1 MQFSKNWLKDFID
14 IDLSTEDICSQLT
27 MAGLEVEGYEA
38 INSKITGKDAI
49 IKLDITPNRGDC
61 FSVLGVARELS
72 VINNLK
78 LSLPNISSIESS
90 FKDEM
95 KVKACAEAPS
105 YFGRTIRDISINSK
119 TLPLIAERLKFSDQK
134 LIDPVVDITNYILLE
149 LGQPL
154 HAFDRD
160 KLRGNITVRTA
171 FNKEKIKLL
180 DDQELVLDDSC
191 LVISDEESAV
201 AFAGIMGGK
210 ESAVSASTNS
220 IFLESAFFK
229 PSIIRGKA
237 RRYGFQTDAS
247 LRFER
252 GVDYKIQ
259 KIAIDRASILLR
271 DTVGGRF
278 SEVTSSTLKN
288 QLPKQT
294 KINLDLEK
302 SNGLLGTKISK
313 QVALRYFKGLGF
325 APESL
330 KKSSISA
337 IPPSWRYDLTIEA
350 DLVEE
355 VARVASLTKLVG
367 KPFARSHL
375 GVLKPVLTL
384 QQNRERIARRTI
396 AALGY
401 NECVTYSFI
410 DTVSAKLFGG
420 GADAT
425 MLSNPISSEMSHMR
439 PSLLPGLLQAAARNQ
454 ARGIL
459 DMALFEVG
467 AVWHGGE
474 PDDQETQASGV
485 LIGSTGPKDVYNTR
499 RAVDI
504 FDAKADVEMVLN
516 ALGSPNKVQFQRGL
530 SDWWHSGRSARMAL
544 GKTSLAVFGEIHPKV
559 LVALNVKGP
568 VVAFVVHTKNIPT
581 PKVKSATRSALH
593 LKSFQAVERDFAF
606 VVDQSVEAITLV
618 NAAKAADKFLIED
631 VRVFDEFFSDVLGE
645 GRKSLALT
653 VRLQPTEAKFKDYE
667 IEAVAKKVVEKVIK
681 ATGGVLRT

>member
-14 IDLSTEDICSQLT
+14 IDLSTEIICSQLT
-27 MAGLEVEGYEA
+27 MAGLEVDGYEDVT
-38 INSKITGKDAI
+38 SKITGKDSI

-105 YFGRTIRDISINSK
+105 YFGRTVRDISVKSK

-160 KLRGNITVRTA
+160 KLSGNITVRTA

-259 KIAIDRASILLR
+259 EIAIDRASILLR

-288 QLPKQT
+288 KLPKRT
-294 KINLDLEK
+294 KINFDLEK

-313 QVALRYFKGLGF
+313 KVALRYFKGLGF
-325 APESL
+325 VPESL
-330 KKSSISA
+330 KNGSISA

-355 VARVASLTKLVG
+355 LARLEGYDSLPQLSLSPVYKKIELNTQ
-367 KPFARSHL
+367 SHL
-375 GVLKPVLTL
+375 SDLLSAKGF
-384 QQNRERIARRTI
+384 
-396 AALGY
+396 
-401 NECVTYSFI
+401 NEIISYSFI
-410 DTVSAKLFGG
+410 SRDDHDLFGEG
-420 GADAT
+420 VAA
-425 MLSNPISSEMSHMR
+425 LEVKNPISQSMSVMR
-439 PSLLPGLLQAAARNQ
+439 TNLVSGLVSTFLHNLNHGQDSQR
-454 ARGIL
+454 
-459 DMALFEVG
+459 LFEIGNTFSLKNSKEVAEKNTLAG
-467 AVWHGGE
+467 LMNGKVNEDNWKEKAKNISFYDLKGVVQDLLREFKGPCIFDNCKIDFLHPGMSSLIKINNKIIGFMGSLQPTYLNRLGLSQDIYIFSLE
-474 PDDQETQASGV
+474 LNGLEKNISSSFKEFSRFPSSSRDLSFIVSKSIASSSIENVIKSAAGKFFKG
-485 LIGSTGPKDVYNTR
+485 IEIFDVYEGKGIEEEKKSIAISVSWQSIKQTLKDS
-499 RAVDI
+499 DI
-504 FDAKADVEMVLN
+504 D
-516 ALGSPNKVQFQRGL
+516 S
-530 SDWWHSGRSARMAL
+530 
-544 GKTSLAVFGEIHPKV
+544 
-559 LVALNVKGP
+559 
-568 VVAFVVHTKNIPT
+568 
-581 PKVKSATRSALH
+581 
-593 LKSFQAVERDFAF
+593 AVER
-606 VVDQSVEAITLV
+606 IV
-618 NAAKAADKFLIED
+618 NSMKKELGGEL
-631 VRVFDEFFSDVLGE
+631 RV
-645 GRKSLALT
+645 
-653 VRLQPTEAKFKDYE
+653 
-667 IEAVAKKVVEKVIK
+667 
-681 ATGGVLRT
+681 

>member
-14 IDLSTEDICSQLT
+14 IDLSTEIICSQLT
-27 MAGLEVEGYEA
+27 MAGLEVDGYEDVS
-38 INSKITGKDAI
+38 SKITGKDSI

-105 YFGRTIRDISINSK
+105 YFGRTIRDISVNSK

-171 FNKEKIKLL
+171 FNKEKIRLL

-259 KIAIDRASILLR
+259 EIAIDRASILLR

-302 SNGLLGTKISK
+302 SNDLLGTKISQ

-325 APESL
+325 VPEIL
-330 KKSSISA
+330 KNSSISA

-355 VARVASLTKLVG
+355 LARLEGYDSLPQLSLSPVYKKIELNSQ
-367 KPFARSHL
+367 SHL
-375 GVLKPVLTL
+375 SDLLSAKGF
-384 QQNRERIARRTI
+384 
-396 AALGY
+396 
-401 NECVTYSFI
+401 NEIISYSFI
-410 DTVSAKLFGG
+410 SRDDHDLFGEG
-420 GADAT
+420 VAA
-425 MLSNPISSEMSHMR
+425 LEVKNPISQNMSVMR
-439 PSLLPGLLQAAARNQ
+439 TNLVSGLVSTFLHNLNHGQDSQR
-454 ARGIL
+454 
-459 DMALFEVG
+459 LFEIGNTFSLKNTKEVVEKNTLAG
-467 AVWHGGE
+467 LMNGKVNEDNWKEKAKDISFYDLKGVVQDLVREFKGPCVFENSKIDFLHPGMSSLIKINNKIIGFMGSLQPTYLDRLGLNE
-474 PDDQETQASGV
+474 DIYIFSLDLEGLQKNVSSSYKEFSKFPSSSRDLSFIVNKSIASSSIENVIKSAAGKFFKD
-485 LIGSTGPKDVYNTR
+485 IEIFDVYEGKGIEEEKKSIAISVSWQSTKQTLKDY
-499 RAVDI
+499 DI
-504 FDAKADVEMVLN
+504 D
-516 ALGSPNKVQFQRGL
+516 S
-530 SDWWHSGRSARMAL
+530 
-544 GKTSLAVFGEIHPKV
+544 
-559 LVALNVKGP
+559 
-568 VVAFVVHTKNIPT
+568 
-581 PKVKSATRSALH
+581 
-593 LKSFQAVERDFAF
+593 AVER
-606 VVDQSVEAITLV
+606 IV
-618 NAAKAADKFLIED
+618 NSMKKELGGEL
-631 VRVFDEFFSDVLGE
+631 RV
-645 GRKSLALT
+645 
-653 VRLQPTEAKFKDYE
+653 
-667 IEAVAKKVVEKVIK
+667 
-681 ATGGVLRT
+681 

>member
-14 IDLSTEDICSQLT
+14 IDLSTEIICSQLT
-27 MAGLEVEGYEA
+27 MAGLEVDGYEDVS
-38 INSKITGKDAI
+38 SKITGKDSI

-105 YFGRTIRDISINSK
+105 YFGRTIRDISVNSK

-259 KIAIDRASILLR
+259 EIAIDRASILLR

-302 SNGLLGTKISK
+302 SNDLLGTKISQ
-313 QVALRYFKGLGF
+313 QVALRYFKVLGF
-325 APESL
+325 VPEIL
-330 KKSSISA
+330 KNSSISA

-355 VARVASLTKLVG
+355 LARLEGYDSLPQLSLSPVYKKIELNSQ
-367 KPFARSHL
+367 SHL
-375 GVLKPVLTL
+375 SDLLSAKGF
-384 QQNRERIARRTI
+384 
-396 AALGY
+396 
-401 NECVTYSFI
+401 NEIISYSFI
-410 DTVSAKLFGG
+410 SRDDHDLFGEG
-420 GADAT
+420 VAA
-425 MLSNPISSEMSHMR
+425 LEVKNPISQNMSVMR
-439 PSLLPGLLQAAARNQ
+439 TNLVSGLVSTFLHNLNHGQDSQR
-454 ARGIL
+454 
-459 DMALFEVG
+459 LFEIGNTFSLKNTKEVVEKNILAG
-467 AVWHGGE
+467 LMNGKVNEDNWKEKAKDISFYDLKGVVQDLVREFKGPCVFENCKIDFLHPGMSSLIKINNKIIGFMGSLQPTYLDRLGLNE
-474 PDDQETQASGV
+474 DIYIFSLDLEGLQKNVSSSYKEFSKFPSSSRDLSFIVNKSIASSSIENVIKSAAGKFFKD
-485 LIGSTGPKDVYNTR
+485 IEIFDVYEGKGIEEEKKSIAISVSWQSTKHTLKDY
-499 RAVDI
+499 DI
-504 FDAKADVEMVLN
+504 D
-516 ALGSPNKVQFQRGL
+516 S
-530 SDWWHSGRSARMAL
+530 
-544 GKTSLAVFGEIHPKV
+544 
-559 LVALNVKGP
+559 
-568 VVAFVVHTKNIPT
+568 
-581 PKVKSATRSALH
+581 
-593 LKSFQAVERDFAF
+593 AVERI
-606 VVDQSVEAITLV
+606 VNSVKKELGGE
-618 NAAKAADKFLIED
+618 L
-631 VRVFDEFFSDVLGE
+631 RV
-645 GRKSLALT
+645 
-653 VRLQPTEAKFKDYE
+653 
-667 IEAVAKKVVEKVIK
+667 
-681 ATGGVLRT
+681 

>member
-14 IDLSTEDICSQLT
+14 IDLSTEIICSQLT
-27 MAGLEVEGYEA
+27 MAGLEVDGYEDVS
-38 INSKITGKDAI
+38 SKITGKDSI

-105 YFGRTIRDISINSK
+105 YFGRTIRDISVNSK

-171 FNKEKIKLL
+171 FNKEKIRLL

-259 KIAIDRASILLR
+259 EIAIDRASILLR

-302 SNGLLGTKISK
+302 SNDLLGTKISQ

-325 APESL
+325 VPESL
-330 KKSSISA
+330 KNSSISA

-355 VARVASLTKLVG
+355 LARLEGYDSLPQLSLSPVYKKIELNSQ
-367 KPFARSHL
+367 SHL
-375 GVLKPVLTL
+375 SDLLSAKGF
-384 QQNRERIARRTI
+384 
-396 AALGY
+396 
-401 NECVTYSFI
+401 NEIISYSFI
-410 DTVSAKLFGG
+410 SRDDHDLFGEG
-420 GADAT
+420 VAA
-425 MLSNPISSEMSHMR
+425 LEVKNPISQNMSVMR
-439 PSLLPGLLQAAARNQ
+439 TNLVSGLVSTFLHNLNHGQDSQR
-454 ARGIL
+454 
-459 DMALFEVG
+459 LFEIGNTFSLKNTKEVVEKNTLAG
-467 AVWHGGE
+467 LMNGKVNEDNWKEKAK
-474 PDDQETQASGV
+474 DISFYDLKGV
-485 LIGSTGPKDVYNTR
+485 VQDLVREFKGPCVFENCKIDFLHPGMSSLIKINNKIIGFMGSLQPTYLDRLGLNEDIYIFSLDLEGLQKNVSSSYKEFSKFPSSSRDFSFIVNKSISSSSIENVIKSAAGKFFKDIEIFDVYEGKGIEEEKKSIAISVSWQSTKQTLKDY
-499 RAVDI
+499 DI
-504 FDAKADVEMVLN
+504 D
-516 ALGSPNKVQFQRGL
+516 S
-530 SDWWHSGRSARMAL
+530 
-544 GKTSLAVFGEIHPKV
+544 
-559 LVALNVKGP
+559 
-568 VVAFVVHTKNIPT
+568 
-581 PKVKSATRSALH
+581 
-593 LKSFQAVERDFAF
+593 AVER
-606 VVDQSVEAITLV
+606 IV
-618 NAAKAADKFLIED
+618 NSMKKELGGEL
-631 VRVFDEFFSDVLGE
+631 RV
-645 GRKSLALT
+645 
-653 VRLQPTEAKFKDYE
+653 
-667 IEAVAKKVVEKVIK
+667 
-681 ATGGVLRT
+681 

>member
-14 IDLSTEDICSQLT
+14 IDISTETICSQLT
-27 MAGLEVEGYEA
+27 MAGLEVDGYEDVS
-38 INSKITGKDAI
+38 SKITGKDSI

-61 FSVLGVARELS
+61 FSVLGIARELS

-90 FKDEM
+90 FKDDI

-191 LVISDEESAV
+191 LIISDEQSAV

-259 KIAIDRASILLR
+259 EIAIDRASTLLR

-278 SEVTSSTLKN
+278 SEVTSSILKN

-294 KINLDLEK
+294 KINLDLKK
-302 SNGLLGTKISK
+302 SNALLGTKISK

-330 KKSSISA
+330 KKTSISA

-355 VARVASLTKLVG
+355 LARLEGYDSLPQLSLSPVYKKIELNSQ
-367 KPFARSHL
+367 SHL
-375 GVLKPVLTL
+375 SDLLSSKGF
-384 QQNRERIARRTI
+384 
-396 AALGY
+396 
-401 NECVTYSFI
+401 NEIISYSFI
-410 DTVSAKLFGG
+410 SREDHDLFGEGVTALEVENPISQNMSVMRTNLVSGLVSTFLHNLNHGQDTQRLFEIGNTFSLKNIKEVAEKNTLAGLMYGKVNKDNWKEKAKDISFYDLKGVVQDLLTEFKGPSTFENCKIDFLHPGMSSLIKLNNKILGFMGSLQPSYLDRLGLNEDIYIFSIELDGLEKNVLSSYKDFSKFPSSSRDLSFIVNKSIASSSIENVIKSSAGKFFKDIEIFDVYEGQGIEEEKKSIAVSVSWQSAKL
-420 GADAT
+420 T
-425 MLSNPISSEMSHMR
+425 L
-439 PSLLPGLLQAAARNQ
+439 
-454 ARGIL
+454 
-459 DMALFEVG
+459 
-467 AVWHGGE
+467 
-474 PDDQETQASGV
+474 
-485 LIGSTGPKDVYNTR
+485 KDS
-499 RAVDI
+499 DI
-504 FDAKADVEMVLN
+504 DF
-516 ALGSPNKVQFQRGL
+516 
-530 SDWWHSGRSARMAL
+530 
-544 GKTSLAVFGEIHPKV
+544 
-559 LVALNVKGP
+559 
-568 VVAFVVHTKNIPT
+568 
-581 PKVKSATRSALH
+581 
-593 LKSFQAVERDFAF
+593 AVER
-606 VVDQSVEAITLV
+606 IV
-618 NAAKAADKFLIED
+618 NSMKIELGGEL
-631 VRVFDEFFSDVLGE
+631 RV
-645 GRKSLALT
+645 
-653 VRLQPTEAKFKDYE
+653 
-667 IEAVAKKVVEKVIK
+667 
-681 ATGGVLRT
+681 

>member
-14 IDLSTEDICSQLT
+14 IDLSTEIICSQLT
-27 MAGLEVEGYEA
+27 MAGLEVDGYEDVS
-38 INSKITGKDAI
+38 SKITGKDSI

-105 YFGRTIRDISINSK
+105 YFGRTIRDISVNSK

-171 FNKEKIKLL
+171 FNKEKIRLL

-259 KIAIDRASILLR
+259 EIAIDRASILLR

-325 APESL
+325 VPESL
-330 KKSSISA
+330 KNSSISA

-355 VARVASLTKLVG
+355 LARLEGYDSLPQLSLSPVYKKIELNSQ
-367 KPFARSHL
+367 SHL
-375 GVLKPVLTL
+375 SDLLSAKGF
-384 QQNRERIARRTI
+384 
-396 AALGY
+396 
-401 NECVTYSFI
+401 NEIISYSFI
-410 DTVSAKLFGG
+410 SRDDHDLFGEG
-420 GADAT
+420 VAA
-425 MLSNPISSEMSHMR
+425 LEVKNPISQNMSVMR
-439 PSLLPGLLQAAARNQ
+439 TNLVSGLVSTFLHNLNHGQDSQR
-454 ARGIL
+454 
-459 DMALFEVG
+459 LFEIGNTFSLKNTKEVVEKNTLAG
-467 AVWHGGE
+467 LMNGKVNEDNWKEKAKDISFYDLKGVVQDLVREFKGPCVFENCKIDFLHPGMSSLIKINNKIIGFMGSLQPTYLDRLGLNE
-474 PDDQETQASGV
+474 DIYIFSLDLEGLQKNVSSSYKEFSKFPSSSRDLSFIVNKSIASSSIENVIKSAAGKFFKD
-485 LIGSTGPKDVYNTR
+485 IEIFDVYEGKGIEEEKKSIAISVSWQSTKQTLKDY
-499 RAVDI
+499 DI
-504 FDAKADVEMVLN
+504 D
-516 ALGSPNKVQFQRGL
+516 S
-530 SDWWHSGRSARMAL
+530 
-544 GKTSLAVFGEIHPKV
+544 
-559 LVALNVKGP
+559 
-568 VVAFVVHTKNIPT
+568 
-581 PKVKSATRSALH
+581 
-593 LKSFQAVERDFAF
+593 AVER
-606 VVDQSVEAITLV
+606 IV
-618 NAAKAADKFLIED
+618 NSMKKELGGEL
-631 VRVFDEFFSDVLGE
+631 RV
-645 GRKSLALT
+645 
-653 VRLQPTEAKFKDYE
+653 
-667 IEAVAKKVVEKVIK
+667 
-681 ATGGVLRT
+681 

>member
-14 IDLSTEDICSQLT
+14 IDLSTEIICSQLT
-27 MAGLEVEGYEA
+27 MAGLEVDGYEDVS
-38 INSKITGKDAI
+38 SKITGKDSI

-105 YFGRTIRDISINSK
+105 YFGRTIRDISVNSK

-171 FNKEKIKLL
+171 FNKEKIRLL

-259 KIAIDRASILLR
+259 EIAIDRASILLR

-302 SNGLLGTKISK
+302 SNDLLGTKISQ

-325 APESL
+325 VPEIS
-330 KKSSISA
+330 KNRTISA

-355 VARVASLTKLVG
+355 LARLEGYDSLPQLSLSPVYKKIELNSQ
-367 KPFARSHL
+367 SHL
-375 GVLKPVLTL
+375 SDLLSAKGF
-384 QQNRERIARRTI
+384 
-396 AALGY
+396 
-401 NECVTYSFI
+401 NEIISYSFI
-410 DTVSAKLFGG
+410 SRDDHDLFGEG
-420 GADAT
+420 VAA
-425 MLSNPISSEMSHMR
+425 LEVKNPISQNMSVMR
-439 PSLLPGLLQAAARNQ
+439 TNLVSGLVSTFLHNLNHGQDSQR
-454 ARGIL
+454 
-459 DMALFEVG
+459 LFEIGNTFSLKNTKEVVEKNTLAG
-467 AVWHGGE
+467 LMNGKVNEDNWKEKAK
-474 PDDQETQASGV
+474 DISFYDLKGV
-485 LIGSTGPKDVYNTR
+485 VQDLVREFKGPCVFENCKIDFLHPGMSSLIKINNKIIGFMGSLQPTYLDRLGLNEDIYIFSLDLEGLQKNVSSSYKEFSKFPSSSRDLSFIVDKSISSSSIENVIKSAAGKFFKDIEIFDVYEGKGIEEEKKSIAISVSWQSTKHTLKDY
-499 RAVDI
+499 DI
-504 FDAKADVEMVLN
+504 D
-516 ALGSPNKVQFQRGL
+516 S
-530 SDWWHSGRSARMAL
+530 
-544 GKTSLAVFGEIHPKV
+544 
-559 LVALNVKGP
+559 
-568 VVAFVVHTKNIPT
+568 
-581 PKVKSATRSALH
+581 
-593 LKSFQAVERDFAF
+593 AVER
-606 VVDQSVEAITLV
+606 IV
-618 NAAKAADKFLIED
+618 NSIKKELGGEL
-631 VRVFDEFFSDVLGE
+631 RV
-645 GRKSLALT
+645 
-653 VRLQPTEAKFKDYE
+653 
-667 IEAVAKKVVEKVIK
+667 
-681 ATGGVLRT
+681 

>member
-14 IDLSTEDICSQLT
+14 IDLSTEIICSQLT
-27 MAGLEVEGYEA
+27 MAGLEVDGYEDVS
-38 INSKITGKDAI
+38 SKITGKDSI

-105 YFGRTIRDISINSK
+105 YFGRTIRDISVNSK

-171 FNKEKIKLL
+171 FNKEKIRLL

-259 KIAIDRASILLR
+259 EIAIDRASILLR

-325 APESL
+325 VPESL
-330 KKSSISA
+330 KNSSISA
-337 IPPSWRYDLTIEA
+337 ISPSWRYDLTIEA

-355 VARVASLTKLVG
+355 LARLEGYDSLPQLSLSPVYKKIELNSQ
-367 KPFARSHL
+367 SHL
-375 GVLKPVLTL
+375 SDLLSAKGF
-384 QQNRERIARRTI
+384 
-396 AALGY
+396 
-401 NECVTYSFI
+401 NEIISYSFI
-410 DTVSAKLFGG
+410 SRDDHDLFGEG
-420 GADAT
+420 VAA
-425 MLSNPISSEMSHMR
+425 LEVKNPISQNMSVMR
-439 PSLLPGLLQAAARNQ
+439 TNLVSGLVSTFLHNLNHGQDSQR
-454 ARGIL
+454 
-459 DMALFEVG
+459 LFEIGNTFSLKNTKEVVEKNTLAG
-467 AVWHGGE
+467 LMNGKVNEDNWKEKAKDISFYDLKGVVQDLVREFKGPCVFENCKIDFLHPGMSSLIKINNKIIGFMGSLQPTYLDRLGLNE
-474 PDDQETQASGV
+474 DIYIFSLDLEGLQKNVSSSYKEFSKFPSSSRDLSFIVNKSIASSSIENVIKSAAGKFFKD
-485 LIGSTGPKDVYNTR
+485 IEIFDVYEGKGIEEEKKSIAISVSWQSTKQTLKDY
-499 RAVDI
+499 DI
-504 FDAKADVEMVLN
+504 D
-516 ALGSPNKVQFQRGL
+516 S
-530 SDWWHSGRSARMAL
+530 
-544 GKTSLAVFGEIHPKV
+544 
-559 LVALNVKGP
+559 
-568 VVAFVVHTKNIPT
+568 
-581 PKVKSATRSALH
+581 
-593 LKSFQAVERDFAF
+593 AVER
-606 VVDQSVEAITLV
+606 IV
-618 NAAKAADKFLIED
+618 NSMKKELGGEL
-631 VRVFDEFFSDVLGE
+631 RV
-645 GRKSLALT
+645 
-653 VRLQPTEAKFKDYE
+653 
-667 IEAVAKKVVEKVIK
+667 
-681 ATGGVLRT
+681 

>member
-14 IDLSTEDICSQLT
+14 IDLSTEIICSQLT
-27 MAGLEVEGYEA
+27 MAGLEVDGYEDVS
-38 INSKITGKDAI
+38 SKITGKDSI

-105 YFGRTIRDISINSK
+105 YFGRTIRDISVNSK

-171 FNKEKIKLL
+171 FNKEKIRLL

-259 KIAIDRASILLR
+259 EIAIDRASILLR

-302 SNGLLGTKISK
+302 SNDLLGTKISK

-330 KKSSISA
+330 KNSSISA

-355 VARVASLTKLVG
+355 LARLEGYDSLPQLSLSPVYKKIELNSQ
-367 KPFARSHL
+367 SHL
-375 GVLKPVLTL
+375 SDLLSAKGF
-384 QQNRERIARRTI
+384 
-396 AALGY
+396 
-401 NECVTYSFI
+401 NEIISYSFI
-410 DTVSAKLFGG
+410 SVDDHDLFGEG
-420 GADAT
+420 VAA
-425 MLSNPISSEMSHMR
+425 LEVKNPISQNMSVMR
-439 PSLLPGLLQAAARNQ
+439 TNLVSGLVSTFLHNLNHGQDSQR
-454 ARGIL
+454 
-459 DMALFEVG
+459 LFEIGNTFSLKNTKEVVEKNTLAG
-467 AVWHGGE
+467 LMNGKVNEDNWKEKAKDISFYDLKGVVQDLVREFKGPCIFENCKIDFLHPGMSSLIKINNKIIGFMGSLQPTYLDRLGLNE
-474 PDDQETQASGV
+474 DIYIFSLDLEGLQKNVSSSYKEFSKFPSSSRDLSFIVNKSIASSSIENVIKSAAGKFFKD
-485 LIGSTGPKDVYNTR
+485 IEIFDVYEGKGIEEEKKSIAISVSWQSTKQTLKDY
-499 RAVDI
+499 DI
-504 FDAKADVEMVLN
+504 D
-516 ALGSPNKVQFQRGL
+516 S
-530 SDWWHSGRSARMAL
+530 
-544 GKTSLAVFGEIHPKV
+544 
-559 LVALNVKGP
+559 
-568 VVAFVVHTKNIPT
+568 
-581 PKVKSATRSALH
+581 
-593 LKSFQAVERDFAF
+593 AVER
-606 VVDQSVEAITLV
+606 IV
-618 NAAKAADKFLIED
+618 NSMKKELGGEL
-631 VRVFDEFFSDVLGE
+631 RV
-645 GRKSLALT
+645 
-653 VRLQPTEAKFKDYE
+653 
-667 IEAVAKKVVEKVIK
+667 
-681 ATGGVLRT
+681 

>member
-14 IDLSTEDICSQLT
+14 IDLSTETICSQLT
-27 MAGLEVEGYEA
+27 MAGLEVDGYEDVT
-38 INSKITGKDAI
+38 SKITGNDSI

-61 FSVLGVARELS
+61 FSILGVARELS

-78 LSLPNISSIESS
+78 LSLPNISSIDGS
-90 FKDEM
+90 FKDTI
-95 KVKACAEAPS
+95 KVKACPEGPS
-105 YFGRTIRDISINSK
+105 YFGRTIRDISVNSK

-160 KLRGNITVRTA
+160 KLRGNITVRAA
-171 FNKEKIKLL
+171 FNEEKIKLL

-229 PSIIRGKA
+229 PSAIRGKA

-259 KIAIDRASILLR
+259 EIAIDRASILLR

-278 SEVTSSTLKN
+278 SEITSSTLKN
-288 QLPKQT
+288 KLPKQT

-302 SNGLLGTKISK
+302 SNDLLGTKISK

-355 VARVASLTKLVG
+355 LARLEGYDSLPQL
-367 KPFARSHL
+367 SL
-375 GVLKPVLTL
+375 SPVYKKIELNSQSYL
-384 QQNRERIARRTI
+384 SDILSAK
-396 AALGY
+396 GF
-401 NECVTYSFI
+401 NEIISYSFI
-410 DTVSAKLFGG
+410 SREDHDLFGE
-420 GADAT
+420 GAAAVEVE
-425 MLSNPISSEMSHMR
+425 NPISQNMSVMR
-439 PSLLPGLLQAAARNQ
+439 TNLVSGLVSTFLHNLNHGQDSQR
-454 ARGIL
+454 
-459 DMALFEVG
+459 LFEIGNTFSLKNNKEIAEKNTLAGLMNGKVNADNWKEKAKDISFYDLKG
-467 AVWHGGE
+467 VVQDLLREFQGPCIFDNCKIDFLHPGMSSLIKINNRIIGYMGSLQPTYLDRLGLSE
-474 PDDQETQASGV
+474 DIYIFSLELNGLQKNISSSYKEFSKFPSSSRDLSFIVNKSIASSSIENVIKSAAGKFFKD
-485 LIGSTGPKDVYNTR
+485 IEIFDVYEGKGIGEEKKSIAISVSWQSIKLTLKDS
-499 RAVDI
+499 DI
-504 FDAKADVEMVLN
+504 D
-516 ALGSPNKVQFQRGL
+516 S
-530 SDWWHSGRSARMAL
+530 
-544 GKTSLAVFGEIHPKV
+544 
-559 LVALNVKGP
+559 
-568 VVAFVVHTKNIPT
+568 
-581 PKVKSATRSALH
+581 
-593 LKSFQAVERDFAF
+593 AVER
-606 VVDQSVEAITLV
+606 IV
-618 NAAKAADKFLIED
+618 NSMKKELGGEL
-631 VRVFDEFFSDVLGE
+631 RV
-645 GRKSLALT
+645 
-653 VRLQPTEAKFKDYE
+653 
-667 IEAVAKKVVEKVIK
+667 
-681 ATGGVLRT
+681 

>member
-14 IDLSTEDICSQLT
+14 IDLSTETICSQLT
-27 MAGLEVEGYEA
+27 MAGLEVDGYEDVT
-38 INSKITGKDAI
+38 SKITGKDSI

-61 FSVLGVARELS
+61 FSILGVARELS

-78 LSLPNISSIESS
+78 LSLPNISSIDGS

-95 KVKACAEAPS
+95 KVKACPEGPS
-105 YFGRTIRDISINSK
+105 YFGRTIRDISVNSK

-171 FNKEKIKLL
+171 FNEEKIKLL

-191 LVISDEESAV
+191 LVISDQESAV

-229 PSIIRGKA
+229 PSVIRGKA

-259 KIAIDRASILLR
+259 EIAIDRASILLR

-278 SEVTSSTLKN
+278 SEITSSTLKN
-288 QLPKQT
+288 QLPKQK
-294 KINLDLEK
+294 KITLDLGR
-302 SNGLLGTKISK
+302 SNELLGTKISK

-330 KKSSISA
+330 KKSSICA

-355 VARVASLTKLVG
+355 LARLEGYDSLPQL
-367 KPFARSHL
+367 SL
-375 GVLKPVLTL
+375 SPVYKKIELNSQSYL
-384 QQNRERIARRTI
+384 SDLLSAK
-396 AALGY
+396 GF
-401 NECVTYSFI
+401 NEIISYSFI
-410 DTVSAKLFGG
+410 SREDHDLFGEG
-420 GADAT
+420 VAA
-425 MLSNPISSEMSHMR
+425 LEVENPISQNMSVMR
-439 PSLLPGLLQAAARNQ
+439 TNLVSGLVSTFLHNLNHGQDTQR
-454 ARGIL
+454 
-459 DMALFEVG
+459 LFEIGNIFFLKNTREVYEKNTLAG
-467 AVWHGGE
+467 LMNGKVNEDNWKEKSKDISFYDLKGVVQDLLREFKGPFIFESCKIDFLHPGMSSLIKINNKIIGFMGSLQPAYLDRLGLGKDIYIFSIELNGLQKNTSSSYKEFSKFPSSSRDLSFVLNKSI
-474 PDDQETQASGV
+474 ASSSIENVIESAAGKFFKD
-485 LIGSTGPKDVYNTR
+485 IEIFDVYEGKGIEEEKKSIAISVSWQSTKQTLKDS
-499 RAVDI
+499 DI
-504 FDAKADVEMVLN
+504 D
-516 ALGSPNKVQFQRGL
+516 S
-530 SDWWHSGRSARMAL
+530 
-544 GKTSLAVFGEIHPKV
+544 
-559 LVALNVKGP
+559 
-568 VVAFVVHTKNIPT
+568 
-581 PKVKSATRSALH
+581 
-593 LKSFQAVERDFAF
+593 AVER
-606 VVDQSVEAITLV
+606 IV
-618 NAAKAADKFLIED
+618 NSMKKELGGEL
-631 VRVFDEFFSDVLGE
+631 RV
-645 GRKSLALT
+645 
-653 VRLQPTEAKFKDYE
+653 
-667 IEAVAKKVVEKVIK
+667 
-681 ATGGVLRT
+681 

>member
-14 IDLSTEDICSQLT
+14 IDLSTEIICSQLT
-27 MAGLEVEGYEA
+27 MAGLEVDGYEDVS
-38 INSKITGKDAI
+38 SKITGKDSI

-105 YFGRTIRDISINSK
+105 YFGRTIRDISVNSK

-259 KIAIDRASILLR
+259 EIAIDRASILLR

-325 APESL
+325 VPESL
-330 KKSSISA
+330 KNSSISA

-355 VARVASLTKLVG
+355 LARLEGYDSLPQLSLSPVYKKIELNSQ
-367 KPFARSHL
+367 SHL
-375 GVLKPVLTL
+375 SDLLSAKGF
-384 QQNRERIARRTI
+384 
-396 AALGY
+396 
-401 NECVTYSFI
+401 NEIISYSFI
-410 DTVSAKLFGG
+410 SRDDHDLFGEG
-420 GADAT
+420 VAA
-425 MLSNPISSEMSHMR
+425 LEVKNPISQNMSVMRTNLVSGLVSTFLHNLNHGQDSQRLFEIGNTFSLKNTKEVVEKNTLAGLMNGKVNEDNWKEKAKDISFYDLKGVVQDLVREFKGPCVFENCKIDFLHPGMSSLIKINNKIIGFMGSLQPTYLDRLGLSEDIYIFSLEMSGLQKNVSSSYKEFSKF
-439 PSLLPGLLQAAARNQ
+439 PSSSRDLSFIVNKSIASSSIENVIKSAA
-454 ARGIL
+454 GKFFKDIEI
-459 DMALFEVG
+459 F
-467 AVWHGGE
+467 
-474 PDDQETQASGV
+474 
-485 LIGSTGPKDVYNTR
+485 DVYEGKGIEEEKKSIAISVSWQSTKQTLKDY
-499 RAVDI
+499 DI
-504 FDAKADVEMVLN
+504 D
-516 ALGSPNKVQFQRGL
+516 S
-530 SDWWHSGRSARMAL
+530 
-544 GKTSLAVFGEIHPKV
+544 
-559 LVALNVKGP
+559 
-568 VVAFVVHTKNIPT
+568 
-581 PKVKSATRSALH
+581 
-593 LKSFQAVERDFAF
+593 AVER
-606 VVDQSVEAITLV
+606 IV
-618 NAAKAADKFLIED
+618 NSMKKELGGEL
-631 VRVFDEFFSDVLGE
+631 RV
-645 GRKSLALT
+645 
-653 VRLQPTEAKFKDYE
+653 
-667 IEAVAKKVVEKVIK
+667 
-681 ATGGVLRT
+681 

>member
-14 IDLSTEDICSQLT
+14 IDLSTEIICSQLT
-27 MAGLEVEGYEA
+27 MAGLEVDGYEDVS
-38 INSKITGKDAI
+38 SKITGKDSI

-105 YFGRTIRDISINSK
+105 YFGRTIRDISVNSK

-259 KIAIDRASILLR
+259 EIAIDRASILLR

-302 SNGLLGTKISK
+302 SNDLLGTKISQ

-325 APESL
+325 VPESL
-330 KKSSISA
+330 KNSSISA
-337 IPPSWRYDLTIEA
+337 ISPSWRYDLTIEA

-355 VARVASLTKLVG
+355 LARLEGYDSLPQLSLSPVYKKIELNSQ
-367 KPFARSHL
+367 SHL
-375 GVLKPVLTL
+375 SDLLSAKGF
-384 QQNRERIARRTI
+384 
-396 AALGY
+396 
-401 NECVTYSFI
+401 NEIISYSFI
-410 DTVSAKLFGG
+410 SRDDHNLFGEG
-420 GADAT
+420 VAA
-425 MLSNPISSEMSHMR
+425 LEVKNPISQNMSVMR
-439 PSLLPGLLQAAARNQ
+439 TNLVSGLVSTFLHNLNHGQDSQR
-454 ARGIL
+454 
-459 DMALFEVG
+459 LFEIGNTFSLKNTKEVVEKNTLAG
-467 AVWHGGE
+467 LMNGKVNEDNWKEKAKDISFYDLKGVVQDLVREFKGPCVFENCKIDFLHPGMSSLIKINNKIIGFMGSLQPTYLDRLGLNE
-474 PDDQETQASGV
+474 DIYIFSLDLEGLQKNVSSSYKEFSKFPSSSRDLSFIVNKSIASSSIENVIKSAAGKFFKD
-485 LIGSTGPKDVYNTR
+485 IEIFDVYEGKGIEEEKKSIAISVSWQSTKQTLKDY
-499 RAVDI
+499 DI
-504 FDAKADVEMVLN
+504 D
-516 ALGSPNKVQFQRGL
+516 S
-530 SDWWHSGRSARMAL
+530 
-544 GKTSLAVFGEIHPKV
+544 
-559 LVALNVKGP
+559 
-568 VVAFVVHTKNIPT
+568 
-581 PKVKSATRSALH
+581 
-593 LKSFQAVERDFAF
+593 AVER
-606 VVDQSVEAITLV
+606 IV
-618 NAAKAADKFLIED
+618 NSMKKELGGEL
-631 VRVFDEFFSDVLGE
+631 RV
-645 GRKSLALT
+645 
-653 VRLQPTEAKFKDYE
+653 
-667 IEAVAKKVVEKVIK
+667 
-681 ATGGVLRT
+681 

>member
-14 IDLSTEDICSQLT
+14 IDLSTETICSQLT
-27 MAGLEVEGYEA
+27 MAGLEVDGYEDVT
-38 INSKITGKDAI
+38 SKITGKDSI

-78 LSLPNISSIESS
+78 LSLPNISSIDGS
-90 FKDEM
+90 FKDMM
-95 KVKACAEAPS
+95 KVKACPEAPS
-105 YFGRTIRDISINSK
+105 YFGRTIRDISVKSK

-160 KLRGNITVRTA
+160 KLKGNITVRTA
-171 FNKEKIKLL
+171 FNEEKIKLL

-259 KIAIDRASILLR
+259 EIAIDRASILLR

-288 QLPKQT
+288 KLPKQT
-294 KINLDLEK
+294 KINFDLEK

-313 QVALRYFKGLGF
+313 KVALRYFKGLGF
-325 APESL
+325 VPESL
-330 KKSSISA
+330 KNGSISA

-355 VARVASLTKLVG
+355 LARLEGYDSLPQLSLSPVYKKIKLNTQ
-367 KPFARSHL
+367 SHL
-375 GVLKPVLTL
+375 SDLLSAKGF
-384 QQNRERIARRTI
+384 
-396 AALGY
+396 
-401 NECVTYSFI
+401 NEIISYSFI
-410 DTVSAKLFGG
+410 SRDDHDLFGEG
-420 GADAT
+420 VAA
-425 MLSNPISSEMSHMR
+425 LEVKNPISQSMSVMR
-439 PSLLPGLLQAAARNQ
+439 TNLVSGLVSTFLHNLNHGQDSQR
-454 ARGIL
+454 
-459 DMALFEVG
+459 LFEIGNTFSLKNSKEVAEKNTLAG
-467 AVWHGGE
+467 LMNGKVNEDNWKEKAKNISFYDLKGVVQDLLREFKGPCIFDNCKIDFLHPGMSSLIKINNKIIGFMGSLQPTYLNRLGLSQDIYIFSLE
-474 PDDQETQASGV
+474 LNGLEKNISSSFKEFSRFPSSSRDLSFIVSKSIASSSIENVIKSAAGKFFKG
-485 LIGSTGPKDVYNTR
+485 IEIFDVYEGKGIEEEKKSIAISVSWQSIKQTLKDS
-499 RAVDI
+499 DI
-504 FDAKADVEMVLN
+504 D
-516 ALGSPNKVQFQRGL
+516 S
-530 SDWWHSGRSARMAL
+530 
-544 GKTSLAVFGEIHPKV
+544 
-559 LVALNVKGP
+559 
-568 VVAFVVHTKNIPT
+568 
-581 PKVKSATRSALH
+581 
-593 LKSFQAVERDFAF
+593 AVER
-606 VVDQSVEAITLV
+606 IV
-618 NAAKAADKFLIED
+618 NSMKKELGGEL
-631 VRVFDEFFSDVLGE
+631 RV
-645 GRKSLALT
+645 
-653 VRLQPTEAKFKDYE
+653 
-667 IEAVAKKVVEKVIK
+667 
-681 ATGGVLRT
+681 

>member
-14 IDLSTEDICSQLT
+14 IDLSTEIICSQLT
-27 MAGLEVEGYEA
+27 MAGLEVDGYEDVS
-38 INSKITGKDAI
+38 SKITGKDSI

-105 YFGRTIRDISINSK
+105 YFGRTIRDISVNSK

-171 FNKEKIKLL
+171 FNKEKIRLL

-259 KIAIDRASILLR
+259 EIAIDRASILLR

-302 SNGLLGTKISK
+302 SNDLLGTKISK

-325 APESL
+325 VPEIL
-330 KKSSISA
+330 KNSSISA

-355 VARVASLTKLVG
+355 LARLEGYDSLPQLSLSPVYKKIELNSQ
-367 KPFARSHL
+367 SHL
-375 GVLKPVLTL
+375 SDLLSAKGF
-384 QQNRERIARRTI
+384 
-396 AALGY
+396 
-401 NECVTYSFI
+401 NEIISYSFI
-410 DTVSAKLFGG
+410 SRDDHDLFGE
-420 GADAT
+420 GAAA
-425 MLSNPISSEMSHMR
+425 LEVKNPISQNMLVMR
-439 PSLLPGLLQAAARNQ
+439 TNLVSGLVSTFLHNLNHGQDSQR
-454 ARGIL
+454 
-459 DMALFEVG
+459 LFEIGNTFSLKNTKEVVEKNTLAG
-467 AVWHGGE
+467 LMNGKVNEDNWKEKAKDISFYDLKGVVQDLVREFKGPCVFENCKIDFLHPGMSSLIKINNKIIGFMGSLQPTYLDRLGLNE
-474 PDDQETQASGV
+474 DIYIFSLDLEGLQKNVSSSYKEFSKFPSSSRDLSFIVNKSIASSSIENVIKSAAGKFFKD
-485 LIGSTGPKDVYNTR
+485 IEIFDVYEGKGIEEEKKSIAISVSWQSTKQTLKDS
-499 RAVDI
+499 DI
-504 FDAKADVEMVLN
+504 D
-516 ALGSPNKVQFQRGL
+516 S
-530 SDWWHSGRSARMAL
+530 
-544 GKTSLAVFGEIHPKV
+544 
-559 LVALNVKGP
+559 
-568 VVAFVVHTKNIPT
+568 
-581 PKVKSATRSALH
+581 
-593 LKSFQAVERDFAF
+593 AVER
-606 VVDQSVEAITLV
+606 IV
-618 NAAKAADKFLIED
+618 NSMKKELGGEL
-631 VRVFDEFFSDVLGE
+631 RV
-645 GRKSLALT
+645 
-653 VRLQPTEAKFKDYE
+653 
-667 IEAVAKKVVEKVIK
+667 
-681 ATGGVLRT
+681 

>member
-14 IDLSTEDICSQLT
+14 IDLSTEIICSQLT
-27 MAGLEVEGYEA
+27 MAGLEVDGYEDVS
-38 INSKITGKDAI
+38 SKITGKDSI

-105 YFGRTIRDISINSK
+105 YFGRTIRDISVNSK

-171 FNKEKIKLL
+171 FNKEKIRLL

-259 KIAIDRASILLR
+259 EIAIDRASILLR

-302 SNGLLGTKISK
+302 SNVLLGTKISK

-330 KKSSISA
+330 KNSSISA

-355 VARVASLTKLVG
+355 LARLEGYDSLPQLSLSPVYKKIELNSQ
-367 KPFARSHL
+367 SHL
-375 GVLKPVLTL
+375 SDLLSAKGF
-384 QQNRERIARRTI
+384 
-396 AALGY
+396 
-401 NECVTYSFI
+401 NEIISYSFI
-410 DTVSAKLFGG
+410 SRDDHDLFGEG
-420 GADAT
+420 VAA
-425 MLSNPISSEMSHMR
+425 LEVKNPISQNMSVMR
-439 PSLLPGLLQAAARNQ
+439 TNLVSGLVSTFLHNLNHGQDSQR
-454 ARGIL
+454 
-459 DMALFEVG
+459 LFEIGNTFSLKNSKEVVEKNTLAG
-467 AVWHGGE
+467 LMNGKVNEDNWKEKAKDISFYDLKGVVQDLVREFKGPCVFENCKIDFLHPGMSSLIKINNKIIGFMGSLQPTYLDRLGLSE
-474 PDDQETQASGV
+474 DIYIFSIEMNGLQKNVSSSYKEFSKFPSSSRDLSFIVNKSIASSSIENVIKSAAGKFFKD
-485 LIGSTGPKDVYNTR
+485 IEIFDVYEGKGIEEEKKSIAISVSWQSTKQTLKDY
-499 RAVDI
+499 DI
-504 FDAKADVEMVLN
+504 D
-516 ALGSPNKVQFQRGL
+516 S
-530 SDWWHSGRSARMAL
+530 
-544 GKTSLAVFGEIHPKV
+544 
-559 LVALNVKGP
+559 
-568 VVAFVVHTKNIPT
+568 
-581 PKVKSATRSALH
+581 
-593 LKSFQAVERDFAF
+593 AVER
-606 VVDQSVEAITLV
+606 IV
-618 NAAKAADKFLIED
+618 NSMKKELGGEL
-631 VRVFDEFFSDVLGE
+631 RV
-645 GRKSLALT
+645 
-653 VRLQPTEAKFKDYE
+653 
-667 IEAVAKKVVEKVIK
+667 
-681 ATGGVLRT
+681 

>member
-14 IDLSTEDICSQLT
+14 IDLSTEIICSQLT
-27 MAGLEVEGYEA
+27 MAGLEVDGYEDVS
-38 INSKITGKDAI
+38 SKITGKDSI

-105 YFGRTIRDISINSK
+105 YFGRTIRDISVNSK

-259 KIAIDRASILLR
+259 EIAIDRASILLR

-302 SNGLLGTKISK
+302 SNSLLGTKISK

-330 KKSSISA
+330 KNSSISA

-355 VARVASLTKLVG
+355 LARLEGYDSLPQLSLSPVYKKIELNSQ
-367 KPFARSHL
+367 SHL
-375 GVLKPVLTL
+375 SDLLSAKGF
-384 QQNRERIARRTI
+384 
-396 AALGY
+396 
-401 NECVTYSFI
+401 NEIISYSFI
-410 DTVSAKLFGG
+410 SRDDHDLFGEG
-420 GADAT
+420 VAA
-425 MLSNPISSEMSHMR
+425 LEVKNPISQNMSVMR
-439 PSLLPGLLQAAARNQ
+439 TNLVSGLVSTFLHNLNHGQDSQR
-454 ARGIL
+454 
-459 DMALFEVG
+459 LFEIGNTFSLKNTKEVVEKNTLAG
-467 AVWHGGE
+467 LMNGKVNEDNWKEKAKDISFYDLKGVVQDLVREFKGPCVFENCKIDFLHPGMSSLIKINNKIIGFMGSLQPTYLDRLGLNE
-474 PDDQETQASGV
+474 DIYIFSLDLEGLQKNVSSSYKEFSKFPSSSRDLSFIVNKSIASSSIENVIKSAAGKFFKD
-485 LIGSTGPKDVYNTR
+485 IEIFDVYEGKGIEEEKKSIAISVSWQSTKQTLKDY
-499 RAVDI
+499 DI
-504 FDAKADVEMVLN
+504 D
-516 ALGSPNKVQFQRGL
+516 S
-530 SDWWHSGRSARMAL
+530 
-544 GKTSLAVFGEIHPKV
+544 
-559 LVALNVKGP
+559 
-568 VVAFVVHTKNIPT
+568 
-581 PKVKSATRSALH
+581 
-593 LKSFQAVERDFAF
+593 AVER
-606 VVDQSVEAITLV
+606 IV
-618 NAAKAADKFLIED
+618 NSMKKELGGEL
-631 VRVFDEFFSDVLGE
+631 RV
-645 GRKSLALT
+645 
-653 VRLQPTEAKFKDYE
+653 
-667 IEAVAKKVVEKVIK
+667 
-681 ATGGVLRT
+681 

>member
-14 IDLSTEDICSQLT
+14 IDLSTETICSQLT
-27 MAGLEVEGYEA
+27 MAGLEVDGYEDVT
-38 INSKITGKDAI
+38 SKITGKDSI

-61 FSVLGVARELS
+61 FSILGVARELS

-78 LSLPNISSIESS
+78 LSLPNISSIDGS

-95 KVKACAEAPS
+95 KVKACPEGPS
-105 YFGRTIRDISINSK
+105 YFGRTIRDISVNSK

-171 FNKEKIKLL
+171 FNEEKIKLL

-229 PSIIRGKA
+229 PSAIRGKA

-259 KIAIDRASILLR
+259 EIAIDRASILLR

-278 SEVTSSTLKN
+278 SEITSSTLKN

-302 SNGLLGTKISK
+302 SNDLLGTKISK

-355 VARVASLTKLVG
+355 LARLEGYDSLPQLSLSPVYKKIELNSQ
-367 KPFARSHL
+367 SHL
-375 GVLKPVLTL
+375 SDLLSAKGF
-384 QQNRERIARRTI
+384 
-396 AALGY
+396 
-401 NECVTYSFI
+401 NEIISYSFI
-410 DTVSAKLFGG
+410 SREDHDLFGE
-420 GADAT
+420 GAAAVEVE
-425 MLSNPISSEMSHMR
+425 NPISQNMSVMR
-439 PSLLPGLLQAAARNQ
+439 TNLVSGLVSTFLHNLNHGQDSQR
-454 ARGIL
+454 
-459 DMALFEVG
+459 LFEIGNTFSLKNAKEVAEKNTLAG
-467 AVWHGGE
+467 LMNGKVNEDNWKEKAK
-474 PDDQETQASGV
+474 DISFYDLKGV
-485 LIGSTGPKDVYNTR
+485 
-499 RAVDI
+499 
-504 FDAKADVEMVLN
+504 
-516 ALGSPNKVQFQRGL
+516 VQDLLREF
-530 SDWWHSGRSARMAL
+530 
-544 GKTSLAVFGEIHPKV
+544 
-559 LVALNVKGP
+559 KGP
-568 VVAFVVHTKNIPT
+568 C
-581 PKVKSATRSALH
+581 
-593 LKSFQAVERDFAF
+593 
-606 VVDQSVEAITLV
+606 
-618 NAAKAADKFLIED
+618 
-631 VRVFDEFFSDVLGE
+631 VFDNCKIDFLHPGMS
-645 GRKSLALT
+645 SLIKINNKIIGFMGS
-653 VRLQPTEAKFKDYE
+653 LQPTYLDRLGLNEDIYIFSIELNGLQKNVSSSYKEFSKFPSSSRDLSFIVNKSIASSSIENVIKSAAGKFFKDIEIFDVYE
-667 IEAVAKKVVEKVIK
+667 GKGIEEEKKSIAISVSWQSTNRHSKTLI
-681 ATGGVLRT
+681 LIPL

>member
-14 IDLSTEDICSQLT
+14 IDLSTEIICSQLT
-27 MAGLEVEGYEA
+27 MAGLEVDGYEDVS
-38 INSKITGKDAI
+38 SKITGKDSI

-78 LSLPNISSIESS
+78 LSLPNISPIEGS

-105 YFGRTIRDISINSK
+105 YFGRTIRDISVNSK

-259 KIAIDRASILLR
+259 EIAIDRASILLR

-288 QLPKQT
+288 QLPKQI
-294 KINLDLEK
+294 KINVDLEK

-325 APESL
+325 VPESL
-330 KKSSISA
+330 KNSSISA
-337 IPPSWRYDLTIEA
+337 ISPSWRYDLAIEA
-350 DLVEE
+350 DLIEE
-355 VARVASLTKLVG
+355 LARLEGYDSLPQLSLSPVYKKIVLNSQ
-367 KPFARSHL
+367 SHL
-375 GVLKPVLTL
+375 SDLLSAKGF
-384 QQNRERIARRTI
+384 
-396 AALGY
+396 
-401 NECVTYSFI
+401 NEIISYSFI
-410 DTVSAKLFGG
+410 SRDEHDLFGEG
-420 GADAT
+420 GAA
-425 MLSNPISSEMSHMR
+425 LEVKNPISQNMSVM
-439 PSLLPGLLQAAARNQ
+439 
-454 ARGIL
+454 
-459 DMALFEVG
+459 
-467 AVWHGGE
+467 
-474 PDDQETQASGV
+474 
-485 LIGSTGPKDVYNTR
+485 
-499 RAVDI
+499 
-504 FDAKADVEMVLN
+504 
-516 ALGSPNKVQFQRGL
+516 
-530 SDWWHSGRSARMAL
+530 
-544 GKTSLAVFGEIHPKV
+544 
-559 LVALNVKGP
+559 
-568 VVAFVVHTKNIPT
+568 
-581 PKVKSATRSALH
+581 
-593 LKSFQAVERDFAF
+593 
-606 VVDQSVEAITLV
+606 
-618 NAAKAADKFLIED
+618 
-631 VRVFDEFFSDVLGE
+631 
-645 GRKSLALT
+645 
-653 VRLQPTEAKFKDYE
+653 
-667 IEAVAKKVVEKVIK
+667 
-681 ATGGVLRT
+681 

>member
-14 IDLSTEDICSQLT
+14 IDLSTEIICSQLT
-27 MAGLEVEGYEA
+27 MAGLEVDGYEDVT
-38 INSKITGKDAI
+38 SKITGKDSI

-105 YFGRTIRDISINSK
+105 YFGRTVRDISVKSK

-160 KLRGNITVRTA
+160 KLSGNITVRTA

-259 KIAIDRASILLR
+259 EIAIDRASILLR

-288 QLPKQT
+288 KLPKRT
-294 KINLDLEK
+294 KINFDLEK

-313 QVALRYFKGLGF
+313 KVALRYFKGLGF
-325 APESL
+325 VPESL
-330 KKSSISA
+330 KNGSISA

-355 VARVASLTKLVG
+355 LARLEGYDSLPQLSLSPVYKKIKLNTQ
-367 KPFARSHL
+367 SHL
-375 GVLKPVLTL
+375 SDLLSAKGF
-384 QQNRERIARRTI
+384 
-396 AALGY
+396 
-401 NECVTYSFI
+401 NEIISYSFI
-410 DTVSAKLFGG
+410 SRDDHDLFGEG
-420 GADAT
+420 VAA
-425 MLSNPISSEMSHMR
+425 LEVKNPISQSMSVMR
-439 PSLLPGLLQAAARNQ
+439 TNLVSGLVSTFLHNLNHGQDSQR
-454 ARGIL
+454 
-459 DMALFEVG
+459 LFEIGNTFSLKNSKEVAEKNTLAG
-467 AVWHGGE
+467 LMNGKVNEDNWKEKAKNISFYDLKGVVQDLLREFKGPCIFDNCKIDFLHPGMSSLIKINNKIIGFMGSLQPTYLNRLGLSQDIYIFSLE
-474 PDDQETQASGV
+474 LNGLEKNISSSFKEFSRFPSSSRDLSFIVSKSIASSSIENVIKSAAGKFFKG
-485 LIGSTGPKDVYNTR
+485 IEIFDVYEGKGIEEEKKSIAISVSWQSIKQTLKDS
-499 RAVDI
+499 DI
-504 FDAKADVEMVLN
+504 D
-516 ALGSPNKVQFQRGL
+516 S
-530 SDWWHSGRSARMAL
+530 
-544 GKTSLAVFGEIHPKV
+544 
-559 LVALNVKGP
+559 
-568 VVAFVVHTKNIPT
+568 
-581 PKVKSATRSALH
+581 
-593 LKSFQAVERDFAF
+593 AVER
-606 VVDQSVEAITLV
+606 IV
-618 NAAKAADKFLIED
+618 NSMKKELGGEL
-631 VRVFDEFFSDVLGE
+631 RV
-645 GRKSLALT
+645 
-653 VRLQPTEAKFKDYE
+653 
-667 IEAVAKKVVEKVIK
+667 
-681 ATGGVLRT
+681 

>member
-14 IDLSTEDICSQLT
+14 IDLSTEIICSQLT
-27 MAGLEVEGYEA
+27 MAGLEVDGYEDVT
-38 INSKITGKDAI
+38 SKITGKDSI

-78 LSLPNISSIESS
+78 LSLPNISSVESS

-95 KVKACAEAPS
+95 KVKACVEAPS
-105 YFGRTIRDISINSK
+105 YFGRTVRDISVKSK

-160 KLRGNITVRTA
+160 KLSGNITVRTA

-259 KIAIDRASILLR
+259 EIAIDRASILLR

-288 QLPKQT
+288 KLPKRR
-294 KINLDLEK
+294 KINFDLEK

-313 QVALRYFKGLGF
+313 KVALRYFKGLGF
-325 APESL
+325 VPESL
-330 KKSSISA
+330 KNGSISA

-355 VARVASLTKLVG
+355 LARLEGYDSLPQLSLSPVYKKIELNTQ
-367 KPFARSHL
+367 SHL
-375 GVLKPVLTL
+375 SDLLSAKGF
-384 QQNRERIARRTI
+384 
-396 AALGY
+396 
-401 NECVTYSFI
+401 NEIISYSFI
-410 DTVSAKLFGG
+410 SRDDHDLFGEG
-420 GADAT
+420 VAA
-425 MLSNPISSEMSHMR
+425 LEVKNPISQSMSVMR
-439 PSLLPGLLQAAARNQ
+439 TNLVSGLVSTFLHNLNHGQDSQR
-454 ARGIL
+454 
-459 DMALFEVG
+459 LFEIGNTFSLKNSKEVAEKNTLAG
-467 AVWHGGE
+467 LMNGKVNEDNWKEKAKNISFYDLKGVVQDLLREFKGPCIFDNCKIDFLHPGMSSLIKINNKIIGFMGSLQPTYLNRLGLSQDIYIFSLE
-474 PDDQETQASGV
+474 LNGLEKNISSSFKEFSRFPSSSRDLSFIVSKSIASSSIENVIKSAAGKFFKG
-485 LIGSTGPKDVYNTR
+485 IEIFDVYEGKGIEEEKKSIAISVSWQSIKQTLKDS
-499 RAVDI
+499 DI
-504 FDAKADVEMVLN
+504 D
-516 ALGSPNKVQFQRGL
+516 S
-530 SDWWHSGRSARMAL
+530 
-544 GKTSLAVFGEIHPKV
+544 
-559 LVALNVKGP
+559 
-568 VVAFVVHTKNIPT
+568 
-581 PKVKSATRSALH
+581 
-593 LKSFQAVERDFAF
+593 AVER
-606 VVDQSVEAITLV
+606 IV
-618 NAAKAADKFLIED
+618 NSMKKELGGEL
-631 VRVFDEFFSDVLGE
+631 RV
-645 GRKSLALT
+645 
-653 VRLQPTEAKFKDYE
+653 
-667 IEAVAKKVVEKVIK
+667 
-681 ATGGVLRT
+681 

>member
-14 IDLSTEDICSQLT
+14 IDLSTETICSQLT
-27 MAGLEVEGYEA
+27 MAGLEVDGYEDVT
-38 INSKITGKDAI
+38 SKITGNDSI

-61 FSVLGVARELS
+61 FSILGVARELS

-78 LSLPNISSIESS
+78 LSLPNISSIDGS
-90 FKDEM
+90 FKDM
-95 KVKACAEAPS
+95 IKVKACPEGPS
-105 YFGRTIRDISINSK
+105 YFGRTIRDISVNSK

-160 KLRGNITVRTA
+160 KLRGNITVRAA
-171 FNKEKIKLL
+171 FNEEKIKLL

-229 PSIIRGKA
+229 PSAIRGKA

-259 KIAIDRASILLR
+259 EIAIDRASILLR

-278 SEVTSSTLKN
+278 SEITSSTLKN
-288 QLPKQT
+288 KLPKQT

-302 SNGLLGTKISK
+302 SNDLLGTKISK

-355 VARVASLTKLVG
+355 LARLEGYDSLPQL
-367 KPFARSHL
+367 SL
-375 GVLKPVLTL
+375 SPVYKKMELNSQSYL
-384 QQNRERIARRTI
+384 SDILSAK
-396 AALGY
+396 GF
-401 NECVTYSFI
+401 NEIISYSFI
-410 DTVSAKLFGG
+410 SREDHDLFGE
-420 GADAT
+420 GAAAVEVE
-425 MLSNPISSEMSHMR
+425 NPISQNMSVMR
-439 PSLLPGLLQAAARNQ
+439 TNLVSGLVSTFLHNLNHGQDSQR
-454 ARGIL
+454 
-459 DMALFEVG
+459 LFEIGNTFSLKNNKEIAEKNTLAGLMNGKINADNWKEKAKNISFYDLKGVVQDLLREFQG
-467 AVWHGGE
+467 PCIFDNCKIDFLHPGMSSLIKINNRIIGYMGSLQPTYLDRLGLSEDIYIFSLELNGLQKNISSSYKEFSKFPSSSRDLSFIVNKSI
-474 PDDQETQASGV
+474 ASSSIENVIKSAAGKYFKD
-485 LIGSTGPKDVYNTR
+485 IEIFDVYEGKGIGEEKKSIAISVSWQSIKLTLKDS
-499 RAVDI
+499 DI
-504 FDAKADVEMVLN
+504 D
-516 ALGSPNKVQFQRGL
+516 S
-530 SDWWHSGRSARMAL
+530 
-544 GKTSLAVFGEIHPKV
+544 
-559 LVALNVKGP
+559 
-568 VVAFVVHTKNIPT
+568 
-581 PKVKSATRSALH
+581 
-593 LKSFQAVERDFAF
+593 AVER
-606 VVDQSVEAITLV
+606 IV
-618 NAAKAADKFLIED
+618 NSMKKELGGEL
-631 VRVFDEFFSDVLGE
+631 RV
-645 GRKSLALT
+645 
-653 VRLQPTEAKFKDYE
+653 
-667 IEAVAKKVVEKVIK
+667 
-681 ATGGVLRT
+681 

>member
-14 IDLSTEDICSQLT
+14 IDLSTEIICSQLT
-27 MAGLEVEGYEA
+27 MAGLEVDGYEDVT
-38 INSKITGKDAI
+38 SKITGKDSI

-105 YFGRTIRDISINSK
+105 YFGRTVRDISVKSK

-160 KLRGNITVRTA
+160 KLSGNITVRTA

-210 ESAVSASTNS
+210 ESAISASTNS

-259 KIAIDRASILLR
+259 EIAIDRASILLR

-288 QLPKQT
+288 KLPKQT
-294 KINLDLEK
+294 KINFDLEK

-313 QVALRYFKGLGF
+313 KVALRYFKGLGF
-325 APESL
+325 VPESL
-330 KKSSISA
+330 KNGSISA

-355 VARVASLTKLVG
+355 LARLEGYDSLPQLSLSPVYKKIELNTQ
-367 KPFARSHL
+367 SHL
-375 GVLKPVLTL
+375 SDLLSAKGF
-384 QQNRERIARRTI
+384 
-396 AALGY
+396 
-401 NECVTYSFI
+401 NEIISYSFI
-410 DTVSAKLFGG
+410 SRDDHDLFGEG
-420 GADAT
+420 VAA
-425 MLSNPISSEMSHMR
+425 LEVKNPISQSMSVMR
-439 PSLLPGLLQAAARNQ
+439 TNLVSGLVSTFLHNLNHGQDSQR
-454 ARGIL
+454 
-459 DMALFEVG
+459 LFEIGNTFSLKNSKEVAEKNTLAG
-467 AVWHGGE
+467 LMNGKVNEDNWKEKAKNISFYDLKGVVQDLLREFKGPCIFDNCKIDFLHPGMSSLIKINNKIIGFMGSLQPTYLNRLGLSQDIYIFSLE
-474 PDDQETQASGV
+474 LNGLEKNISSSFKEFSRFPSSSRDLSFIVSKSIASSSIENVIKSAAGKFFKG
-485 LIGSTGPKDVYNTR
+485 IEIFDVYEGKGIEEEKKSIAISVSWQSIKQTLKDS
-499 RAVDI
+499 DI
-504 FDAKADVEMVLN
+504 D
-516 ALGSPNKVQFQRGL
+516 S
-530 SDWWHSGRSARMAL
+530 
-544 GKTSLAVFGEIHPKV
+544 
-559 LVALNVKGP
+559 
-568 VVAFVVHTKNIPT
+568 
-581 PKVKSATRSALH
+581 
-593 LKSFQAVERDFAF
+593 AVER
-606 VVDQSVEAITLV
+606 IV
-618 NAAKAADKFLIED
+618 NSMKKELGGEL
-631 VRVFDEFFSDVLGE
+631 RV
-645 GRKSLALT
+645 
-653 VRLQPTEAKFKDYE
+653 
-667 IEAVAKKVVEKVIK
+667 
-681 ATGGVLRT
+681 

>member
-14 IDLSTEDICSQLT
+14 IDLSTEIICSQLT
-27 MAGLEVEGYEA
+27 MAGLEVEGYEDVS
-38 INSKITGKDAI
+38 SKITGKDSI

-105 YFGRTIRDISINSK
+105 YFGRTIRDISVNSK

-259 KIAIDRASILLR
+259 EIAIDRASILLR

-325 APESL
+325 VPESL
-330 KKSSISA
+330 KNSSISA

-355 VARVASLTKLVG
+355 LARLEGYDSLPQLSLSPVYKKIELNSQ
-367 KPFARSHL
+367 SHL
-375 GVLKPVLTL
+375 SDLLSAKGF
-384 QQNRERIARRTI
+384 
-396 AALGY
+396 
-401 NECVTYSFI
+401 NEIISYSFI
-410 DTVSAKLFGG
+410 SRDDHDLFGEG
-420 GADAT
+420 VAA
-425 MLSNPISSEMSHMR
+425 LEVKNPISQNMSVMR
-439 PSLLPGLLQAAARNQ
+439 TNLVSGLVSTFLHNLNHGQDSQR
-454 ARGIL
+454 
-459 DMALFEVG
+459 LFEIGNTFSLKNTKEVVEKNTLAG
-467 AVWHGGE
+467 LMNGKVNEDNWKEKAKDISFYDLKGVVQDLVREFKGPCVFENCKIDFLHPGMSSLIKINNKIIGFMGSLQPTYLDRLGLNE
-474 PDDQETQASGV
+474 DIYIFSLDLEGLQKNVSSSYKEFSKFPSSSRDLSFIVNKSIASSSIENVIKSAAGKFFKD
-485 LIGSTGPKDVYNTR
+485 IEIFDVYEGKGIEEEKKSIAISVSWQSTKQTLKDY
-499 RAVDI
+499 DI
-504 FDAKADVEMVLN
+504 D
-516 ALGSPNKVQFQRGL
+516 S
-530 SDWWHSGRSARMAL
+530 
-544 GKTSLAVFGEIHPKV
+544 
-559 LVALNVKGP
+559 
-568 VVAFVVHTKNIPT
+568 
-581 PKVKSATRSALH
+581 
-593 LKSFQAVERDFAF
+593 AVER
-606 VVDQSVEAITLV
+606 IV
-618 NAAKAADKFLIED
+618 NSMKKELGGEL
-631 VRVFDEFFSDVLGE
+631 RV
-645 GRKSLALT
+645 
-653 VRLQPTEAKFKDYE
+653 
-667 IEAVAKKVVEKVIK
+667 
-681 ATGGVLRT
+681 

>member
-14 IDLSTEDICSQLT
+14 IDLSTEIICSQLT
-27 MAGLEVEGYEA
+27 MAGLEVDGYEDVS
-38 INSKITGKDAI
+38 SKITGKDSI

-171 FNKEKIKLL
+171 FNKEKIRLL

-259 KIAIDRASILLR
+259 EIAIDRASILLR

-302 SNGLLGTKISK
+302 SNDLLGTKIPQK
-313 QVALRYFKGLGF
+313 VALRYFKGLGF
-325 APESL
+325 VTEIL
-330 KKSSISA
+330 KNSSISA

-355 VARVASLTKLVG
+355 LARLEGYDSLPQLSLSPVYKKIELNSQ
-367 KPFARSHL
+367 SHL
-375 GVLKPVLTL
+375 SDLLSAKGF
-384 QQNRERIARRTI
+384 
-396 AALGY
+396 
-401 NECVTYSFI
+401 NEIISYSFI
-410 DTVSAKLFGG
+410 SRDDHDLFGEG
-420 GADAT
+420 VAA
-425 MLSNPISSEMSHMR
+425 LEVKNPISQNMSVMR
-439 PSLLPGLLQAAARNQ
+439 TNLVSGLVSTFLHNLNHGQDSQR
-454 ARGIL
+454 
-459 DMALFEVG
+459 LFEIGNTFSLKNTKEVVEKNTLAG
-467 AVWHGGE
+467 LMNGKVNEDNWKEKAK
-474 PDDQETQASGV
+474 DISFYDLKGV
-485 LIGSTGPKDVYNTR
+485 VQDLVREFKGPCVFENCKIDFLHPGMSSLIKINNKIIGFMGSLQPTYLDRLGLNEDIYIFSLDLEGLQKNVSSSYKEFSKFPSSSRDLSFIVNKSISSSSIENVIKSAAGKFFKDIEIFDVYEGKGIQEEKKSIAISVSWQSTKQTLKD
-499 RAVDI
+499 ADI
-504 FDAKADVEMVLN
+504 D
-516 ALGSPNKVQFQRGL
+516 S
-530 SDWWHSGRSARMAL
+530 
-544 GKTSLAVFGEIHPKV
+544 
-559 LVALNVKGP
+559 
-568 VVAFVVHTKNIPT
+568 
-581 PKVKSATRSALH
+581 
-593 LKSFQAVERDFAF
+593 AVER
-606 VVDQSVEAITLV
+606 IV
-618 NAAKAADKFLIED
+618 NSMKKELGGEL
-631 VRVFDEFFSDVLGE
+631 RV
-645 GRKSLALT
+645 
-653 VRLQPTEAKFKDYE
+653 
-667 IEAVAKKVVEKVIK
+667 
-681 ATGGVLRT
+681 

>member
-14 IDLSTEDICSQLT
+14 IDLSTEIICSQLT
-27 MAGLEVEGYEA
+27 MAGLEVDGYEDVS
-38 INSKITGKDAI
+38 SKITGKDSI

-78 LSLPNISSIESS
+78 LSLPNTSSFESS

-105 YFGRTIRDISINSK
+105 YFGRTIRDISVNSK

-259 KIAIDRASILLR
+259 EIAIDRASILLR

-325 APESL
+325 VPESL
-330 KKSSISA
+330 KNSSISA

-355 VARVASLTKLVG
+355 LARLEGYDSLPQLSLSPVYKKIELNSQ
-367 KPFARSHL
+367 SHL
-375 GVLKPVLTL
+375 SDLLSAKGF
-384 QQNRERIARRTI
+384 
-396 AALGY
+396 
-401 NECVTYSFI
+401 NEIISYSFI
-410 DTVSAKLFGG
+410 SRDDHDLFGEG
-420 GADAT
+420 VAA
-425 MLSNPISSEMSHMR
+425 LEVKNPISQNMSVMR
-439 PSLLPGLLQAAARNQ
+439 TNLVSGLVSTFLHNLNHGQDSQR
-454 ARGIL
+454 
-459 DMALFEVG
+459 LFEIGNTFSLKNSKEVVEKNTLAGLMNGKVNEDNWKEKAKDISFYDLKGVVQDLVREFKGPCVFENCKIDFLHPGMSSLIKINNKIVG
-467 AVWHGGE
+467 FMGSLHPSYLDRLGLSEDIYIFSIELNGLQKNVSSSYKE
-474 PDDQETQASGV
+474 FSKFPSSSRDLSFIVNKSIASSSIENVIKSAAGKFFKD
-485 LIGSTGPKDVYNTR
+485 IEIFDVYEGKGIEEEKKSIAISVSWQSTKQTLKDY
-499 RAVDI
+499 DI
-504 FDAKADVEMVLN
+504 D
-516 ALGSPNKVQFQRGL
+516 S
-530 SDWWHSGRSARMAL
+530 
-544 GKTSLAVFGEIHPKV
+544 
-559 LVALNVKGP
+559 
-568 VVAFVVHTKNIPT
+568 
-581 PKVKSATRSALH
+581 
-593 LKSFQAVERDFAF
+593 AVER
-606 VVDQSVEAITLV
+606 IV
-618 NAAKAADKFLIED
+618 NSIKKELGGEL
-631 VRVFDEFFSDVLGE
+631 RV
-645 GRKSLALT
+645 
-653 VRLQPTEAKFKDYE
+653 
-667 IEAVAKKVVEKVIK
+667 
-681 ATGGVLRT
+681 

>member
-14 IDLSTEDICSQLT
+14 IDLSTEIICSQLT
-27 MAGLEVEGYEA
+27 MAGLEVDGYEDVS
-38 INSKITGKDAI
+38 SKITGKDSI

-105 YFGRTIRDISINSK
+105 YFGRTIRDISVNSK

-171 FNKEKIKLL
+171 FNKEKIRLL

-259 KIAIDRASILLR
+259 EIAIDRASILLR

-325 APESL
+325 VPESL
-330 KKSSISA
+330 KNSSISA
-337 IPPSWRYDLTIEA
+337 IPPSWRYDLAIEA

-355 VARVASLTKLVG
+355 LARLEGYDSLPQLSLSPVYKKIVLNSQ
-367 KPFARSHL
+367 SHL
-375 GVLKPVLTL
+375 SDLLSAKGF
-384 QQNRERIARRTI
+384 
-396 AALGY
+396 
-401 NECVTYSFI
+401 NEIISYSFI
-410 DTVSAKLFGG
+410 SRDDHDLFGE
-420 GADAT
+420 GAAA
-425 MLSNPISSEMSHMR
+425 LEVKNPISQNMSVMR
-439 PSLLPGLLQAAARNQ
+439 TNLVSGLVSTFLHNLNHGQDSQR
-454 ARGIL
+454 
-459 DMALFEVG
+459 LFEIGNTFSLKNTKEVVEKNTLAG
-467 AVWHGGE
+467 LMNGKVNEDNWKEKAKDISFYDLKGVVQDLVREFKGPCVFENCKIDFLHPGMSSLIKINNKIIGFMGSLQPTYLDRLGLNE
-474 PDDQETQASGV
+474 DIYIFSLDLEGLQKNVSSSYKEFSKFPSSSRDLSFIVNKSIASSSIENVIKSAAGKFFKD
-485 LIGSTGPKDVYNTR
+485 IEIFDVYEGKGIEEEKKSIAISVSWQSTKQTLKDY
-499 RAVDI
+499 DI
-504 FDAKADVEMVLN
+504 D
-516 ALGSPNKVQFQRGL
+516 S
-530 SDWWHSGRSARMAL
+530 
-544 GKTSLAVFGEIHPKV
+544 
-559 LVALNVKGP
+559 
-568 VVAFVVHTKNIPT
+568 
-581 PKVKSATRSALH
+581 
-593 LKSFQAVERDFAF
+593 AVER
-606 VVDQSVEAITLV
+606 IV
-618 NAAKAADKFLIED
+618 NSMKKELGGEL
-631 VRVFDEFFSDVLGE
+631 RV
-645 GRKSLALT
+645 
-653 VRLQPTEAKFKDYE
+653 
-667 IEAVAKKVVEKVIK
+667 
-681 ATGGVLRT
+681 

>member
-14 IDLSTEDICSQLT
+14 IDLSTEIICSQLT
-27 MAGLEVEGYEA
+27 MAGLEVDGYEDVS
-38 INSKITGKDAI
+38 SKITGKDSI

-105 YFGRTIRDISINSK
+105 YFGRTIRDISVNSK

-171 FNKEKIKLL
+171 FNKEKIRLL

-259 KIAIDRASILLR
+259 EIAIDRASILLR

-325 APESL
+325 VPESL
-330 KKSSISA
+330 KNSSISA

-355 VARVASLTKLVG
+355 LARLEGYDSLPQLSLSPVYKKIELNSQ
-367 KPFARSHL
+367 SHL
-375 GVLKPVLTL
+375 SDLLSAKGF
-384 QQNRERIARRTI
+384 
-396 AALGY
+396 
-401 NECVTYSFI
+401 NEIISYSFI
-410 DTVSAKLFGG
+410 SRDDHDLFGE
-420 GADAT
+420 GAVS
-425 MLSNPISSEMSHMR
+425 LEVKNPISQNMSVMR
-439 PSLLPGLLQAAARNQ
+439 TNLVSGLVSTFLHNLNHGQDSQR
-454 ARGIL
+454 
-459 DMALFEVG
+459 LFEIGNTFSLKNTKEVVEKNTLAG
-467 AVWHGGE
+467 LMNGKVNEDNWKEKAKDISFYDLKGVVQDLVREFKGPCVFENCKIDFLHPGMSSLIKINNKIIGFMGSLQPTYLDRLGLNE
-474 PDDQETQASGV
+474 DIYIFSLDLEGLQKNVSSSYKEFSKFPSSSRDLSFIVNKSIASSSIENVIKSAAGKFFKD
-485 LIGSTGPKDVYNTR
+485 IEIFDVYEGKGIEEEKKSIAISVSWQSTKQTLKDY
-499 RAVDI
+499 DI
-504 FDAKADVEMVLN
+504 D
-516 ALGSPNKVQFQRGL
+516 S
-530 SDWWHSGRSARMAL
+530 
-544 GKTSLAVFGEIHPKV
+544 
-559 LVALNVKGP
+559 
-568 VVAFVVHTKNIPT
+568 
-581 PKVKSATRSALH
+581 
-593 LKSFQAVERDFAF
+593 AVER
-606 VVDQSVEAITLV
+606 IV
-618 NAAKAADKFLIED
+618 NSMKKELGGEL
-631 VRVFDEFFSDVLGE
+631 RV
-645 GRKSLALT
+645 
-653 VRLQPTEAKFKDYE
+653 
-667 IEAVAKKVVEKVIK
+667 
-681 ATGGVLRT
+681 

>member
-14 IDLSTEDICSQLT
+14 IDLSTEIICSQLT
-27 MAGLEVEGYEA
+27 MAGLEVDGYEDVS
-38 INSKITGKDAI
+38 SKITGKDSI

-105 YFGRTIRDISINSK
+105 YFGRTIRDISVNSK

-171 FNKEKIKLL
+171 FNKEKIRLL

-259 KIAIDRASILLR
+259 EIAIDRASILLR

-325 APESL
+325 VPEIL
-330 KKSSISA
+330 KNSSISA

-355 VARVASLTKLVG
+355 LARLEGYDSLPQLSLSPVYKKIELNSQ
-367 KPFARSHL
+367 SHL
-375 GVLKPVLTL
+375 SDLLSAKGF
-384 QQNRERIARRTI
+384 
-396 AALGY
+396 
-401 NECVTYSFI
+401 NEIISYSFI
-410 DTVSAKLFGG
+410 SRDDHDLFGEG
-420 GADAT
+420 VAA
-425 MLSNPISSEMSHMR
+425 LEVKNPISQNMSVMR
-439 PSLLPGLLQAAARNQ
+439 TNLVSGLVSTFLHNLNHGQDSQR
-454 ARGIL
+454 
-459 DMALFEVG
+459 LFEIGNTFSLKNTKEVVEKNTLAG
-467 AVWHGGE
+467 LMNGKVNEDNWKEKAKDISFYDLKGVVQDLVREFKGPCVFENCKIDFLHPGMSSLIKINNKIIGFMGSLQPTYLDRLGLNE
-474 PDDQETQASGV
+474 DIYIFSLDLEGLQKNVSSSYKEFSKFPSSSRDLSFIVNKSIASSSIENVIKSAAGKFFKD
-485 LIGSTGPKDVYNTR
+485 IEIFDVYEGKGIEEEKKSIAISVSWQSTKQTLKDS
-499 RAVDI
+499 DI
-504 FDAKADVEMVLN
+504 D
-516 ALGSPNKVQFQRGL
+516 S
-530 SDWWHSGRSARMAL
+530 
-544 GKTSLAVFGEIHPKV
+544 
-559 LVALNVKGP
+559 
-568 VVAFVVHTKNIPT
+568 
-581 PKVKSATRSALH
+581 
-593 LKSFQAVERDFAF
+593 AVER
-606 VVDQSVEAITLV
+606 IV
-618 NAAKAADKFLIED
+618 NSMKKELGGEL
-631 VRVFDEFFSDVLGE
+631 RV
-645 GRKSLALT
+645 
-653 VRLQPTEAKFKDYE
+653 
-667 IEAVAKKVVEKVIK
+667 
-681 ATGGVLRT
+681 